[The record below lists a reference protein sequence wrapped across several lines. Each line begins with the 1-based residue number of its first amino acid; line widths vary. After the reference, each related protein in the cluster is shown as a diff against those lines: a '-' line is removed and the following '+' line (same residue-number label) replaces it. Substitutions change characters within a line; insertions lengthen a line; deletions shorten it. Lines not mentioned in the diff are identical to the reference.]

1 MKIYFEEGHAVP
13 EELLQKM
20 TEAAE
25 YAVESE
31 NMHNLDKKRCE
42 ISVTFV
48 DLDEIHELNKQYRGV
63 DKPTDVLSFPQFDD
77 LEEEIPEVC
86 EICLGDVV
94 ICEQKAREQAEDRQA
109 LFQLVQ
115 IPLKA
120 FDRLTSF
127 SLAHSTCGKFIQ
139 NLTEFCHIVVD
150 CFHFSCDL
158 LTDRN
163 PILTNHFYTIRH
175 MYTSSSTLH
184 ATNRS

>member
-94 ICEQKAREQAEDRQA
+94 ICEQKAREQAEEFGHSFERELVYLFTHSVLHLLGYDHMEDDEKKAMRDREEEIMK
-109 LFQLVQ
+109 Q
-115 IPLKA
+115 IGLM
-120 FDRLTSF
+120 RQE
-127 SLAHSTCGKFIQ
+127 G
-139 NLTEFCHIVVD
+139 
-150 CFHFSCDL
+150 
-158 LTDRN
+158 
-163 PILTNHFYTIRH
+163 
-175 MYTSSSTLH
+175 
-184 ATNRS
+184 

>member
-94 ICEQKAREQAEDRQA
+94 ICEQKAREQAEEFGHSFERELVYLFTHSVLHLLGYDHMEDDEKKVMREREEEIMKQIGLMRQE
-109 LFQLVQ
+109 
-115 IPLKA
+115 
-120 FDRLTSF
+120 
-127 SLAHSTCGKFIQ
+127 G
-139 NLTEFCHIVVD
+139 
-150 CFHFSCDL
+150 
-158 LTDRN
+158 
-163 PILTNHFYTIRH
+163 
-175 MYTSSSTLH
+175 
-184 ATNRS
+184 

>member
-1 MKIYFEEGHAVP
+1 
-13 EELLQKM
+13 M

-31 NMHNLDKKRCE
+31 NMHNLDKERCE

-94 ICEQKAREQAEDRQA
+94 ICEQKAREQAEEFGHSFERELVYLFTHSVLHLLGYDHMEEDEKKAMRAREEEIMKQIGLMRQE
-109 LFQLVQ
+109 
-115 IPLKA
+115 
-120 FDRLTSF
+120 
-127 SLAHSTCGKFIQ
+127 G
-139 NLTEFCHIVVD
+139 
-150 CFHFSCDL
+150 
-158 LTDRN
+158 
-163 PILTNHFYTIRH
+163 
-175 MYTSSSTLH
+175 
-184 ATNRS
+184 

>member
-31 NMHNLDKKRCE
+31 NLLNLDKQRCE

-63 DKPTDVLSFPQFDD
+63 DRPTDVLSFPQFDD
-77 LEEEIPEVC
+77 LEEELPEVG

-94 ICEQKAREQAEDRQA
+94 ICEEKAREQAEEFGHSFERELVYLFTHSVLHLLGYDHMEDDEKKAMRTREEEIMKHIGLMRQE
-109 LFQLVQ
+109 
-115 IPLKA
+115 
-120 FDRLTSF
+120 
-127 SLAHSTCGKFIQ
+127 G
-139 NLTEFCHIVVD
+139 
-150 CFHFSCDL
+150 
-158 LTDRN
+158 
-163 PILTNHFYTIRH
+163 
-175 MYTSSSTLH
+175 
-184 ATNRS
+184 

>member
-94 ICEQKAREQAEDRQA
+94 ICEQKAREQGEEFGHSFERELVYLFTHSVLHLLGYDHMEDDEKKAMREREEEIMKQIGLMRQE
-109 LFQLVQ
+109 
-115 IPLKA
+115 
-120 FDRLTSF
+120 
-127 SLAHSTCGKFIQ
+127 G
-139 NLTEFCHIVVD
+139 
-150 CFHFSCDL
+150 
-158 LTDRN
+158 
-163 PILTNHFYTIRH
+163 
-175 MYTSSSTLH
+175 
-184 ATNRS
+184 

>member
-94 ICEQKAREQAEDRQA
+94 ICEQKAREQAEEFGHSFERELVYLFTHSVLHLLGYDHMEDDEKKAMREREEEIKKQIGLMRQE
-109 LFQLVQ
+109 
-115 IPLKA
+115 
-120 FDRLTSF
+120 
-127 SLAHSTCGKFIQ
+127 G
-139 NLTEFCHIVVD
+139 
-150 CFHFSCDL
+150 
-158 LTDRN
+158 
-163 PILTNHFYTIRH
+163 
-175 MYTSSSTLH
+175 
-184 ATNRS
+184 

>member
-94 ICEQKAREQAEDRQA
+94 ICEQKAREQAEEFGHSFERELVY
-109 LFQLVQ
+109 LFTHSVLHLLGYDHTEEDEKKAMRAREEEIMKQ
-115 IPLKA
+115 IGLM
-120 FDRLTSF
+120 RRE
-127 SLAHSTCGKFIQ
+127 G
-139 NLTEFCHIVVD
+139 
-150 CFHFSCDL
+150 
-158 LTDRN
+158 
-163 PILTNHFYTIRH
+163 
-175 MYTSSSTLH
+175 
-184 ATNRS
+184 